1 MNQRERIYNYMKEH
15 GSITSL
21 ECSDKLRITKLTTRL
36 SEMRREG
43 IKIASR
49 EENSKE
55 GKYNVYWL
63 EEE

>member
-43 IKIASR
+43 IKIALFYGGYSAAGNGSGER
-49 EENSKE
+49 R
-55 GKYNVYWL
+55 
-63 EEE
+63 